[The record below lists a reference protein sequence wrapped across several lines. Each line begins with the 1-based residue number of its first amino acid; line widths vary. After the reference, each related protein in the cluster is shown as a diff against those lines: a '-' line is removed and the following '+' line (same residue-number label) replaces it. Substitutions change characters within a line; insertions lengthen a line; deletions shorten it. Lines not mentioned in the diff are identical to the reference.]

1 MNINAGEIL
10 IQLVSSQYLFVTGSY
25 SFHHILFSLPI
36 IFDIQIQ
43 GHSMGFDQIQ
53 FNGTLLPFT
62 GAYSGGW
69 QSKARAFLCLL
80 RLLTFAQNGKCLC

>member
-1 MNINAGEIL
+1 MVARKNPVL
-10 IQLVSSQYLFVTGSY
+10 WLYTKVTVY
-25 SFHHILFSLPI
+25 
-36 IFDIQIQ
+36 IQ

>member
-1 MNINAGEIL
+1 
-10 IQLVSSQYLFVTGSY
+10 
-25 SFHHILFSLPI
+25 
-36 IFDIQIQ
+36 
-43 GHSMGFDQIQ
+43 MGFDQIQ